1 MKKNFLILF
10 GVIIFNLICAQTAV
24 KIDSLGLNNLYK
36 IDEGVYRSEQ
46 PQVQHFKAL
55 ERLGITETLNL
66 RHYHSD
72 ERKAKGTNLMLHRL
86 RMDAH
91 KIHDQDVIAAL
102 KIIKNRNGSILI
114 HCRHGSDRTG
124 VIVAMYRIV
133 FQNWSKEAAMEEMQ
147 SDKFGFHQI
156 YKNIP
161 TYIKNVDVGYIRK
174 EVEK

>member
-1 MKKNFLILF
+1 MKKLFLSLS
-10 GVIIFNLICAQTAV
+10 GAIIFNLIFAQTAV

-46 PQVQHFKAL
+46 PQAQHFKAL
-55 ERLGITETLNL
+55 EHLGITETLNL

-72 ERKAKGTNLMLHRL
+72 EKKAKGTNLTLHRL

-91 KIHDQDVIAAL
+91 KIHDQDVIDAL

-124 VIVAMYRIV
+124 VVIAMYRIV
-133 FQNWSKEAAMEEMQ
+133 FQNWSKEAALEEMQ
-147 SDKFGFHQI
+147 SDKFGFHPI

-161 TYIKNVDVGYIRK
+161 VYIKNVDVDYIRRK
-174 EVEK
+174 VEK